1 MRQRIP
7 TAIVLIVLV
16 LVGILVPALKFVSV
30 ALAVFLGLMCINE
43 LSRIFRPKKIYL
55 GRFTAMSTS
64 LLLAWAAWRG
74 RMDLGVY
81 LVGFTAVMA
90 LAWRIGREPAEG
102 AWRDVAAT
110 IGAVVY
116 VSVPIAVLIDLF
128 VRGRQAHDWLLVLFG
143 VVWAT
148 DIAAYFAGR
157 AFGSRRMM
165 PRLSPSKTLEGCAG
179 GVVGA
184 VLVTALA
191 RALFPN
197 LCPTASTVELLL
209 LAFVT
214 SVAAQ
219 MGDLGESLLKRD
231 AGVKD
236 SGRVLL
242 GHGGALDRLDSLL
255 FVAVPWCLYL
265 RMAHPGIFES

>member
-7 TAIVLIVLV
+7 VAIVLIALV
-16 LVGILVPALKFVSV
+16 LLGFVVPALKFVSV
-30 ALAVFLGLMCINE
+30 AFAVGLALLCIDE
-43 LSRIFRPKKIYL
+43 LARIFRPKKIYL
-55 GRFTAMSTS
+55 GRPTAMATS
-64 LLLAWAAWRG
+64 LLLAWAAWNG

-81 LVGFTAVMA
+81 LVGFTAVLA
-90 LAWRIGREPAEG
+90 LAWRLGKHPMEG

-110 IGAVVY
+110 IAAVVY
-116 VSVPIAVLIDLF
+116 VAVPIAVLIDLF
-128 VRGRQAHDWLLVLFG
+128 VRGRQAQDWLLLLFAI
-143 VVWAT
+143 VWAT
-148 DIAAYFAGR
+148 DIAAYLAGR
-157 AFGSRRMM
+157 AFGSRRLL
-165 PRLSPSKTLEGCAG
+165 PRLSPSKTMEGGAG
-179 GVVGA
+179 GVLGA
-184 VLVTALA
+184 VFVTALA
-191 RALFPN
+191 REIFPDM
-197 LCPTASTVELLL
+197 CPTAPTYELVL
-209 LAFVT
+209 LAFLM

-265 RMAHPGIFES
+265 RMAHPGIFEG